1 MAIDKEATNRAV
13 RHMVLLQQ
21 YSGSQ
26 VKRMQSVLKSTADD
40 LVVRLSKE
48 GVTINNFK
56 RYTALLKDTRGL
68 LKASYGGIGDSLI
81 KELEK
86 LAPQEAEFARQS
98 LSLQVQTN
106 VQTVLPT
113 AEQLHVAVFARPLEG
128 QFLKPFVKNWEI
140 QEARRVSQAITEGF
154 YRGTPTADIARQ
166 IKGTRANKFR
176 DGIIGGPTNHHATT
190 VVRTAITHVSSQAR
204 MATLAANSDI
214 VEGWRFVNTLDDRT
228 SLICASQDTTKVW
241 RIGFGPIPPLH
252 PNCRSTMVF
261 VPKAEFGIKHTRGVT
276 TRASVGA
283 SGPKPVPGSQT
294 YSTWLKEQPAG
305 FQDQALGKTRGALFR
320 RGDLSVDKFTTN
332 TNDVLTLP
340 ELKKAYPLAFDKANI
355 K

>member
-13 RHMVLLQQ
+13 RHRVLLEQ
-21 YSGSQ
+21 YSNSQ
-26 VKRMQSVLKSTADD
+26 VKRMQKVLKSTADD

-56 RYTALLKDTRGL
+56 RYTALLKDTRVL
-68 LKASYGGIGDSLI
+68 LKSSYGGIGDGLI
-81 KELEK
+81 TEIEK
-86 LAPQEAEFARQS
+86 LAPQEAEFGRES
-98 LSLQVQTN
+98 LKLQVKTN

-113 AEQLHVAVFARPLEG
+113 AQQLHAAVFARPLEG
-128 QFLKPFVKNWEI
+128 QFLKPFIKNWEV
-140 QEARRVSQAITEGF
+140 QETRRVVNAITEGF
-154 YRGTPTADIARQ
+154 YRGTPTADISRQ
-166 IKGTRANKFR
+166 IRGTRANQFK
-176 DGIIGGPTNHHATT
+176 DGIIGGVTNRNATT
-190 VVRTAITHVSSQAR
+190 MVRTAITHTSAQAR

-214 VEGWRFVNTLDDRT
+214 VQGWRFVNTLDDRT
-228 SLICASQDTTKVW
+228 SLICASQDTVKVW
-241 RIGFGPIPPLH
+241 PIGQGPIPPLH
-252 PNCRSTMVF
+252 PNCRSTLVF
-261 VPKAEFGIKHTRGVT
+261 VPKAEFGVKPTRGVT

-283 SGPKPVPGSQT
+283 SGPKPVPASQT

-320 RGDLSVDKFTTN
+320 RGDLSIDKFTTN